1 MVYGKSGCKVKG
13 YSHDSTP
20 EDNVLCYSM
29 VKVEANGKE
38 YTDYED
44 VVTDAKKSNTQS
56 DKSKVT
62 EGKNILLKTST
73 NPSIRCVVSF
83 HYYE

>member
-1 MVYGKSGCKVKG
+1 MVYGKSGCKVKD

-20 EDNVLCYSM
+20 EDNVPCYSM

-62 EGKNILLKTST
+62 EGKKYYSNHQPTH
-73 NPSIRCVVSF
+73 PSGV
-83 HYYE
+83 